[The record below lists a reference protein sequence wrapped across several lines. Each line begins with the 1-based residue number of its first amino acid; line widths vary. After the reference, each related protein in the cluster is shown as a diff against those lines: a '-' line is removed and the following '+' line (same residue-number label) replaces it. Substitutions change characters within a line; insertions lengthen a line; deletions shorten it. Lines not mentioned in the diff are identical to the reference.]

1 MSTPTRRR
9 LLRQSV
15 LMGAGSAL
23 AVTPAPAAPANP
35 TLETI
40 HSLRTIHGN
49 FLNKPIPEAALG
61 EILHATVRAAN
72 ASNMQSYS
80 IVVVRDRAKM
90 RQLCGYAGS
99 CLLLYCA
106 DYNRSKATAAALGH
120 SYVPDGTVG
129 FVTSAMNT
137 MLAAQTAVIA
147 ARSLGIDSLLT
158 NGVHRGDMERI
169 WKLLDLPQTHCFPL
183 IALVLGYPDK
193 EPEYLKGRLD
203 GPGVVH
209 QEKYHPLTKEEAAA
223 IVSEYDDASRHLALN
238 EDWRK
243 THKHYLDWFHQVWV
257 GRAGA
262 PPQQE
267 SQMSQLLKRSGFVG

>member
-1 MSTPTRRR
+1 
-9 LLRQSV
+9 
-15 LMGAGSAL
+15 MGAGSAL
-23 AVTPAPAAPANP
+23 AATPAPAGPANP
-35 TLETI
+35 TLATI

-49 FLNKPIPEAALG
+49 FLDKPIPEAALQ
-61 EILHATVRAAN
+61 EILHASVRAAN

-80 IVVVRDRAKM
+80 IVVVRDRARM

-120 SYVPDGTVG
+120 SYAPDGTVS

-158 NGVHRGDMERI
+158 NGVHRGDMERL
-169 WKLLDLPQTHCFPL
+169 WRLLELPKAHCFPL

-193 EPEYLKGRLD
+193 EPEVLKGRLE

-209 QEKYHPLTKEEAAA
+209 QEKYHELTKEEAAA
-223 IVSEYDDASRHLALN
+223 IVSQYDDPARHIALN
-238 EDWRK
+238 EEWRK
-243 THKHYLDWFHQVWV
+243 THKHYLDWFHQVWI
-257 GRAGA
+257 GRGGA